1 MLNIFYNVIMKTIEV
16 NAMNVIEVSGV
27 SKKFKE
33 QGRKFYALRDVS
45 FDVRDGEIFGLLGP
59 NGSGKTTMLNI
70 IMNILDPDTGH
81 VKILGKDPRKDRIVM
96 ESLNFV
102 SGDARFHW
110 ALTVGN
116 VLNFYGMIYNIEKAE
131 RKKRLNELTKAFGI
145 EHLLNRRFYT
155 LSTGETM
162 RAVLVKALLNKPK
175 IILMDEPTLGLDPE
189 IAIKVRKEIRKANKK
204 YNTTVLLTSHYMS
217 EVEELADRIAFIYK
231 GSIVDTGSI
240 SDVKSKKFDTYE
252 VIITLTEAKD
262 RRFLLKNGFRIK
274 GNKIS
279 KSVSNDKNISEIL
292 SLLESRG
299 LRINYV
305 ETRKPTLEDYFVK
318 MLNEAEE

>member
-1 MLNIFYNVIMKTIEV
+1 MSVSN
-16 NAMNVIEVSGV
+16 MNVIEIDGV

-45 FDVRDGEIFGLLGP
+45 LSVKEGEIFGLLGP

-70 IMNILDPDTGH
+70 IMNILDPDAGS
-81 VKILGKDPRKDRIVM
+81 VKILGRDPRKDRIVM
-96 ESLNFV
+96 ESVNFV

-116 VLNFYGMIYNIEKAE
+116 VLNFYGMIYNIEKKE
-131 RKKRLNELTKAFGI
+131 RKKRLEELTRAFGI

-162 RAVLVKALLNKPK
+162 RTVLVKALLNKPK

-189 IAIKVRKEIRKANKK
+189 IAMKVRKEIRRVNRKF
-204 YNTTVLLTSHYMS
+204 NTTILLTSHYMN
-217 EVEELADRIAFIYK
+217 EVEELADRIAFINK
-231 GSIVDTGSI
+231 GRIVDIGSIK
-240 SDVKSKKFDTYE
+240 DVKGKKFDTYE
-252 VIITLTEAKD
+252 VIISLAQIRDKP
-262 RRFLLKNGFRIK
+262 FLLKNGFRIK

-279 KSVSNDKNISEIL
+279 KSVSNDRNISEIL

-299 LRINYV
+299 FRVTYV
-305 ETRKPTLEDYFVK
+305 ETRKPTLDDYFVK
-318 MLNEAEE
+318 ILSEAKE